1 MNCHICDTDNNKYSC
16 DHYNKKVNNSITIEI
31 INIINNHREVI
42 NFESE
47 ILSSI
52 CLKALIKNFKCKLQ
66 WSVTPLS
73 DITIKKVLFHNNK
86 SNTIQIVYKQKTN

>member
-1 MNCHICDTDNNKYSC
+1 MN
-16 DHYNKKVNNSITIEI
+16 ITIEI
-31 INIINNHREVI
+31 IDVINNNTEVI

-52 CLKALIKNFKCKLQ
+52 CLKALVKDFKCKLQ

-73 DITIKKVLFHNNK
+73 DITIKKVLFYNNK
-86 SNTIQIVYKQKTN
+86 SNTIQIIYKQKK